1 MSVSTIRKN
10 VKESMKGKGLLIYVM
25 VIAYILITQ
34 SFSIMDSAVMIAN
47 NTTSNKIISTLAP
60 WVTLVIQSV
69 LIVGYTNII
78 LKIARGKDFKISE
91 LLSGWRYG
99 LKALGLILLMT
110 LYIILWSL
118 LLIVPGIIKAYSY
131 SMAMFIFA
139 EDPTKGIRQC
149 IAESQEMMNGYKFDL
164 FALELVYGLIMYG
177 IVLLAVIPTVI
188 ALWLVAAKTAFV
200 KIGIAC
206 IALIVLMFVLIWW
219 GVKLEIAKGHFYLK
233 VSGNNNT
240 YNTFNSDINSDCVY
254 SFENMSGTNDNVSN
268 VVSESEYKE
277 VETTTNVD

>member
-10 VKESMKGKGLLIYVM
+10 VKESMKGKGLLIYAIC
-25 VIAYILITQ
+25 IAYILITQ
-34 SFSIMDSAVMIAN
+34 AFSIIDSVVTLATN
-47 NTTSNKIISTLAP
+47 RTSNNMISTLAP
-60 WVTLVIQSV
+60 WVTIVIEAV

-177 IVLLAVIPTVI
+177 IILLATLPVVTV
-188 ALWLVAAKTAFV
+188 LWLVSTKTAFE

-233 VSGNNNT
+233 VSGNNT